1 MAVMIFS
8 NAQVAFPVQPN
19 LSYSLINDQIS
30 MLFSGID
37 NQLIDAH
44 FPVLEFPLQIEAD
57 AKILGDGFQMLAQT
71 GGQVNALQD
80 IGRCPDNNASYRLY
94 SAQAKQ
100 RFYNYLV
107 IEQSDGFTLFGFT
120 CCQRFAGYFEIQ
132 QQPNAG
138 KVTAY
143 LDGENTQSQD
153 WSSKTMEAVTVI
165 YAASLTELYALY
177 NDKIQLQHPR
187 RHGVTV
193 DAPIGWCSWYA
204 YYAQV
209 TEQHILDNVEIMC
222 DSQPDLEWVLLD
234 DGYQAF
240 MGDWLT
246 PSDKFPHGIKALL
259 ESIKAKGKKPAI
271 WLAPFIAQPE
281 SELFNQHPDWFVR
294 HANGE
299 LLKAEDITYGG
310 WRCTPW
316 YILDTS
322 NIEVQRHLTA
332 VVRTMQQEWGVELF
346 KLDANYWGCL
356 RGQRMQ
362 AGITGIEAYRLGMQA
377 IIDGAGDAL
386 ILGCN
391 APMWPSLG
399 LVDAMRVSDD
409 VERRPERFQQIA
421 KETFYRS
428 WQHRKLWQIDPDCI
442 TLTSLSEQATEQ
454 VNYEFHRNVI
464 LAAGGLTLSGDPLP
478 ALNDFA
484 KQTWA
489 GLLKRQQ
496 LCQQSAQFQSLT
508 IQHCQLN
515 LGEQHQ
521 LHCLF
526 NYAMDEG
533 AMDEGAEN
541 DGAESEATE
550 HRLVVDFP
558 AIWRDFW
565 TGEIINTEPS
575 HTLTLNLDAGLN
587 SRAIVA
593 MPLNR
598 CFIVAMAV

>member
-1 MAVMIFS
+1 MTAMVFTHT
-8 NAQVAFPVQPN
+8 QVAIPVQSD
-19 LSYSLINDQIS
+19 LDYVLKNDQIT
-30 MLFSGID
+30 MQFTGVNNQRID
-37 NQLIDAH
+37 DH
-44 FPVLEFPLQIEAD
+44 FPVLQFPIQIETN

-71 GGQVNALQD
+71 SGQLNALKD
-80 IGRCPDNNASYRLY
+80 IGRCPDNNVSYRLY
-94 SAQAKQ
+94 SAQAQK

-107 IEQSDGFTLFGFT
+107 IEETDGFTLFGFT
-120 CCQRFAGYFEIQ
+120 SCHRFAGYFEINQ
-132 QQPNAG
+132 VQT
-138 KVTAY
+138 VTTVIAY
-143 LDGENTQSQD
+143 LDGEHTQSQD
-153 WSSKTMEAVTVI
+153 WSTNLMEAVTVI
-165 YAASLTELYALY
+165 KSNSLADAYACYVA
-177 NDKIQLQHPR
+177 KIQQNHPLR
-187 RHGVTV
+187 PGVKV

-209 TEQHILDNVEIMC
+209 TQQHVLDNVDVMC
-222 DSQPDLEWVLLD
+222 QTQSELEWVLLD

-246 PSDKFPHGIKALL
+246 PSDKFPQGIKALL
-259 ESIKAKGKKPAI
+259 RSIKEKGKKPAI

-281 SELFNQHPDWFVR
+281 SSVFKEHPDWFVR

-332 VVRTMQQEWGVELF
+332 VVRTMKEDWGVALF
-346 KLDANYWGCL
+346 KLDANYWGSL

-362 AGITGIEAYRLGMQA
+362 AGMTGIEAYRLGMQA

-428 WQHRKLWQIDPDCI
+428 WQHRQLWQIDPDCI
-442 TLTSLSEQATEQ
+442 TLISLTDQGTEQA
-454 VNYEFHRNVI
+454 NYEFHRDVV
-464 LAAGGLTLSGDPLP
+464 LAAGGVTLSGDPLP

-484 KQTWA
+484 KQTWKA
-489 GLLKRQQ
+489 LLERQQ
-496 LCQQSAQFQSLT
+496 LSQESAQFQSLS
-508 IQHCQLN
+508 ICHSWLLLAHQH
-515 LGEQHQ
+515 E

-526 NYAMDEG
+526 NYA
-533 AMDEGAEN
+533 
-541 DGAESEATE
+541 ESKATV
-550 HRLVVDFP
+550 HTLKVDFT

-565 TGEIINTEPS
+565 TGELLHAEPTNTFTVS
-575 HTLTLNLDAGLN
+575 LDKGLN

-593 MPLNR
+593 MR
-598 CFIVAMAV
+598 V